1 MTNHQR
7 KEIHMNITIKAP
19 TAQEMFELAL
29 NHTNYAVERF
39 FPKLLDQVRAAAQEG
54 VFSTEREFYH
64 EKIKYTIDDLE
75 KIADKFYELGFLAYV
90 VKARDAIV
98 IKWDAEA
105 LSKVAILKAKYPTRR

>member
-1 MTNHQR
+1 M
-7 KEIHMNITIKAP
+7 KITIQAP

-39 FPKLLDQVRAAAQEG
+39 FHSLLNQVRAAAQEG
-54 VFSTEREFYH
+54 GFSTEREFH
-64 EKIKYTIDDLE
+64 SETLKYTIDDLE

-98 IKWDAEA
+98 IKWDAES
-105 LSKVAILKAKYPTRR
+105 LSKVATLKAKYPTRR